1 METASTK
8 EDIIID
14 VIENKIAFDK
24 PDYIRHTI
32 ATRIDQVLR
41 SDWHFLQ
48 IESKI
53 KDINNEHDNVA
64 FKEPEDNDDNL
75 VEADERVGQVN
86 AQTFY
91 INQVLNLV

>member
-48 IESKI
+48 IKS
-53 KDINNEHDNVA
+53 
-64 FKEPEDNDDNL
+64 EDNDDNL